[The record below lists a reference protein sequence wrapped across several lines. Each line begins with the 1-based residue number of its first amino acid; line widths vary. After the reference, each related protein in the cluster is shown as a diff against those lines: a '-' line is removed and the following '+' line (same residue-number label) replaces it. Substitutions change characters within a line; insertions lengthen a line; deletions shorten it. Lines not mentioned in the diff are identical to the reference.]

1 MIDIVRKFGERVSS
15 SMDIHLKELVG
26 KGSIAFGYRVIG
38 VGLVF
43 FLQILLARKMGAYE
57 FGLYSLCIALTMLLS
72 SIARLGLD
80 LGIVR
85 KVAGAMATGNPGNAH
100 AWLVRSLQIVLV
112 ASALIG
118 ALLYLFSDRIAET
131 IYKEA
136 RLSVPLNI
144 FAFVIPATALMYIV
158 AESLKGLKDVA
169 SAAMVQNIIVPLLL
183 LVILFTVPVHFS
195 SRNVASIYLG
205 VTLISLAYGYF
216 KWTSAIQNR
225 GVPRVSP
232 SEVIRFGWP
241 FFLANIGSM
250 LLTWSDT
257 IIVGMVANAEVVA
270 SYYAASKLATL
281 TSFILIS
288 INAISAPKFT
298 AMHTHGDSAGL
309 ERLARQSTTI
319 MIALAFI
326 PTILLVSFPTFWL
339 RLFGAKFDQAQ
350 FSLLVLAAGQAIN
363 VACGSVGLLLAMT
376 GHEKTMSKI
385 FLTTAMFTIGMSF
398 GLGIQWGA
406 NGVAV
411 STAIGMATWNI
422 WMLVAVRR
430 NLGFWT
436 FPLFSAR
443 SSKPY

>member
-1 MIDIVRKFGERVSS
+1 M
-15 SMDIHLKELVG
+15 
-26 KGSIAFGYRVIG
+26 
-38 VGLVF
+38 
-43 FLQILLARKMGAYE
+43 
-57 FGLYSLCIALTMLLS
+57 
-72 SIARLGLD
+72 
-80 LGIVR
+80 
-85 KVAGAMATGNPGNAH
+85 
-100 AWLVRSLQIVLV
+100 
-112 ASALIG
+112 
-118 ALLYLFSDRIAET
+118 
-131 IYKEA
+131 
-136 RLSVPLNI
+136 NI
-144 FAFVIPATALMYIV
+144 I

-183 LVILFTVPVHFS
+183 MVTLFTVPAHFS

-216 KWTSAIQNR
+216 KWTSAIQSSD
-225 GVPRVSP
+225 VQHVSP
-232 SEVIRFGWP
+232 NEVIRFGWP

-250 LLTWSDT
+250 ILTWSDT
-257 IIVGMVANAEVVA
+257 IMVGMFANAEVVA

-298 AMHTHGDSAGL
+298 AMHTLGDSAGL

-319 MIALAFI
+319 TIALALI

-339 RLFGAKFDQAQ
+339 HLFGAKFDQAK
-350 FSLLVLAAGQAIN
+350 FSLLVLTAGQAIN

-385 FLTTAMFTIGMSF
+385 FLTTAMLTIGMSL
-398 GLGIQWGA
+398 GLGMHWGA

-430 NLGFWT
+430 YLGFWT
-436 FPLFSAR
+436 FPLFSVR
-443 SSKPY
+443 NITPINF